1 MGNVVES
8 DEEFSQQFAEIDYNG
23 DGKVSFEELE
33 RYLYTAM
40 QITENDSKDSSFLS
54 SNGVETAQLTP
65 ESISAI
71 TKLFE
76 ENKVHF

>member
-1 MGNVVES
+1 M
-8 DEEFSQQFAEIDYNG
+8 
-23 DGKVSFEELE
+23 SFEELE

-40 QITENDSKDSSFLS
+40 QIDEDDFKESSFVR
-54 SNGVETAQLTP
+54 SNGVDTAHLTP

-76 ENKVHF
+76 ESKVHF